1 MAVHIMYN
9 RKYLQLEEKSI
20 YLKASVLGYY
30 KKHYY
35 AFKFVLWENYVFGY
49 LNIETAKIKKIVK
62 PTYNTKLTP

>member
-20 YLKASVLGYY
+20 YLKASVLCYY

-35 AFKFVLWENYVFGY
+35 AFVLWQNYV
-49 LNIETAKIKKIVK
+49 
-62 PTYNTKLTP
+62 